1 MAGYVRFMFAIMLCI
16 ANMIIYGLKV
26 NISTTIIGMVKSK
39 VNKTNDGLNNI
50 TSEFECTF
58 DDVVANTSLI
68 VDNNN
73 PINNMIYFEDQ
84 YEWSSTQQ
92 GLIISLYFAGYM
104 LGMFP
109 AGYFAD
115 RFNTKWVLLV
125 SVLGNSIFTLL
136 VPIAARSI
144 SILLFL
150 RFMAGLVSAA
160 NLPVVNVLVGKWMV
174 YEEKSTWVAIINA
187 GTSLGTVISILSS
200 GLIMHDMGW
209 KAVFYIHGILPL
221 VWCAVFAIFFA
232 DNPESQKLISN
243 AERQLIVNSYGHR
256 HTRKEKIAVPWKEI
270 FHSRPFWALV
280 ATNCLGNFCWYF
292 LLTQLPLYMNKM
304 LRFDIKKNAIISC
317 SPYLINAITNPLLGK
332 ILDIGRQGGYW
343 SQTTGR
349 KIAVGISCLPPSIM
363 LIVIA
368 YIGCERTVSTVL
380 LILSIVISGAI
391 FVGHLTNQN
400 DLAPN
405 YAGILMGIT
414 NTPGTI
420 SAFVLPALV
429 GALTE
434 GGHTFQRWRYIF
446 WINVV
451 AQILAFI
458 VFVFFGSAKIQSWNY
473 PLGQAPENGNKK
485 NISDEEEVTS
495 KMI

>member
-26 NISTTIIGMVKSK
+26 NISTTIIGMVKPRK
-39 VNKTNDGLNNI
+39 VVQGSND
-50 TSEFECTF
+50 TYYECSF
-58 DDVVANTSLI
+58 DDTPNSTIQTPDPSTV
-68 VDNNN
+68 
-73 PINNMIYFEDQ
+73 IYFEDQ
-84 YEWSSTQQ
+84 YEWTSTQQ

-125 SVLGNSIFTLL
+125 SVLSNSILTLI

-144 SILLFL
+144 SMLLLL

-187 GTSLGTVISILSS
+187 GTSLGTVISILSA

-209 KAVFYIHGILPL
+209 KPVFYIHGILPL
-221 VWCAVFAIFFA
+221 VWCAVFAVFFA
-232 DNPESQKLISN
+232 DNPETQKLISEE
-243 AERQLIVNSYGHR
+243 ERQLIVNSYGHR

-270 FHSRPFWALV
+270 FSSKPFWALV
-280 ATNCLGNFCWYF
+280 VTNCLGNFCWYF

-304 LRFDIKKNAIISC
+304 LRFDIKKNAMLSC
-317 SPYLINAITNPLLGK
+317 SPYLINAVVNPLLGK
-332 ILDIGRQGGYW
+332 ILDIGRQSGYW

-349 KIAVGISCLPPSIM
+349 KIAVGISCIPPSIM
-363 LIVIA
+363 LIIIA
-368 YIGCERTVSTVL
+368 YIGCDRTTSTAL
-380 LILSIVISGAI
+380 LIISIVISGAI

-451 AQILAFI
+451 AQLLAFV
-458 VFVFFGSAKIQSWNY
+458 VFVTFGSAKIQSWNY
-473 PLGQAPENGNKK
+473 PASQPSENRKK
-485 NISDEEEVTS
+485 HSSDEEEVNVV
-495 KMI
+495 KI